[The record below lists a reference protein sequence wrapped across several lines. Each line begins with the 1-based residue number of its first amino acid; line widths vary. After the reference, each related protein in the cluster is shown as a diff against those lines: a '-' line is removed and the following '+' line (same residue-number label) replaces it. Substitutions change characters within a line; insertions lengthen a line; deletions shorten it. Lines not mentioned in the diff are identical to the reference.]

1 MRLLSTAACLFGCLL
16 ACSEARAAEG
26 DASTPPSSPVSGQA
40 AVEAAPPV
48 PPAGPP
54 WDPWKGSPSTP
65 SVEEAPRT
73 TWVANQPMLFLGA
86 GLTGIGYL
94 PNVAAGLP
102 STAGFVGRVV
112 ALFFTLG
119 IPCIVGQLKG
129 GSSGYLCEGGH
140 GAMQLLIPFAGP
152 ITFANSH
159 PRDSVLNPHGSPL
172 TGTTKG
178 LLYTSSALQIAGV
191 SSMLLSLAFGRSV
204 PVRRPSA
211 AAGPSFTLAPLEA
224 PDVAG
229 ATVGLSLGVQRW

>member
-1 MRLLSTAACLFGCLL
+1 
-16 ACSEARAAEG
+16 
-26 DASTPPSSPVSGQA
+26 
-40 AVEAAPPV
+40 
-48 PPAGPP
+48 
-54 WDPWKGSPSTP
+54 
-65 SVEEAPRT
+65 
-73 TWVANQPMLFLGA
+73 
-86 GLTGIGYL
+86 
-94 PNVAAGLP
+94 
-102 STAGFVGRVV
+102 
-112 ALFFTLG
+112 
-119 IPCIVGQLKG
+119 
-129 GSSGYLCEGGH
+129 
-140 GAMQLLIPFAGP
+140 MQLLIPFAGP

>member
-16 ACSEARAAEG
+16 ACSDARAADG
-26 DASTPPSSPVSGQA
+26 DASPPPSSPASGQA
-40 AVEAAPPV
+40 AVEAAPPLA
-48 PPAGPP
+48 PAGPA

-102 STAGFVGRVV
+102 STGGFIVRVV
-112 ALFFTLG
+112 GLFFTLG
-119 IPCIVGQLKG
+119 MPCILGSLRG
-129 GSSGYLCEGGH
+129 GKSGYLCNGQH

-152 ITFANSH
+152 ISFANSH
-159 PRDSVLNPHGSPL
+159 PRDSVLNPSGSRL
-172 TGTTKG
+172 SSTTKG

-204 PVRRPSA
+204 PVRRQA
-211 AAGPSFTLAPLEA
+211 DVAGPSVYLAPLEA